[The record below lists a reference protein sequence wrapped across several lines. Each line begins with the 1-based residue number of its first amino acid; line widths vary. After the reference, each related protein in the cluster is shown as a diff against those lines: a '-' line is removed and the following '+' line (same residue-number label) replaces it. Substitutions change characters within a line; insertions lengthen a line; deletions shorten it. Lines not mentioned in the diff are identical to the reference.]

1 MKYKLLLGVLLFI
14 GCNRKDFLNP
24 NDPINS
30 PSPPILIYP
39 TGNMLVYDN
48 PPRLYWVL
56 LDTSFDVVYEVQ
68 GAENSN
74 FNNPIFS
81 MIISSDGDTV
91 CYYMSEGLLKEHC
104 FWRVRAKAEG
114 ASDNAWGEWASGS
127 FWERFPLIAEYV
139 DIPGGDEIIIR
150 DDYAY
155 IIDDRT
161 FHILDV
167 SDPAEPEFIES
178 FTDSS
183 VNRFHEIEKEGNY
196 LYLSCRDIHYDY
208 FLQIYSISNPSSP
221 QFTGA
226 CSLRYSPNYLAISYP
241 AVYVGQPSNVAIVDI
256 SDPANPFVANS
267 IEVDYS
273 IRGLAVK
280 KNYLILFTSSKIKV
294 YDITDPF
301 HPSIANNYSYS
312 YMDEFCISGD
322 TLFVA
327 DDYYT
332 YDVTI
337 FDISALPAIKKTSSF
352 SSDYSFSDMCFSDNC
367 LVGRHSSYTICIFE
381 LSGARKPEEG
391 RLYPS
396 YPYTRCIS
404 ANKGY
409 LYLISRYGGIQVV
422 KLHEGKY

>member
-24 NDPINS
+24 NDPINF
-30 PSPPILIYP
+30 PLAPILVYP
-39 TGNMLVYDN
+39 TGDMLVYDN

-56 LDTSFDVVYEVQ
+56 LDTSFSAVYEVQ
-68 GAENSN
+68 GTENSN
-74 FNNPIFS
+74 FDNPIFS
-81 MIISSDGDTV
+81 MIISSDEDTV
-91 CYYMSEGLLKEHC
+91 CSYMPKGLLKEHC

-127 FWERFPLIAEYV
+127 FWERFPLITEYV

-178 FTDSS
+178 FTDSA
-183 VNRFHEIEKEGNY
+183 VDCFYDIEKEGNY
-196 LYLSCRDIHYDY
+196 LYLTCRPIHYHY
-208 FLQIYSISNPSSP
+208 PYIYSLRIYSNPSSP
-221 QFTGA
+221 QFVGA
-226 CSLRYSPNYLAISYP
+226 CSLYPSPNYLAISYP
-241 AVYVGQPSNVAIVDI
+241 AVYIEQYSNVTIVDV
-256 SDPANPFVANS
+256 SDSANPFVADS

-280 KNYLILFTSSKIKV
+280 ENYLILFTSSQIKV

-327 DDYYT
+327 DDYYP
-332 YDVTI
+332 YNVTI
-337 FDISALPAIKKTSSF
+337 FDISALPAIKKMSSF
-352 SSDYSFSDMCFSDNC
+352 SSDYSFGDMCFSSNC
-367 LVGRHSSYTICIFE
+367 LAGRAGSSTICIFE

-391 RLYPS
+391 RLYC
-396 YPYTRCIS
+396 PYTHGIS